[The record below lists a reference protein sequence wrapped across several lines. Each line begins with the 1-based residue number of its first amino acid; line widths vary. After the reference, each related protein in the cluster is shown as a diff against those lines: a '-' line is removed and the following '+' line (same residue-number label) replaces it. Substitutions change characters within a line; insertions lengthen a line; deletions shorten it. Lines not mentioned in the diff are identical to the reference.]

1 MTLDEYF
8 NGNNVSR
15 EIFGY
20 LRDMIVSIGPVEM
33 VVQQSQ
39 VAFRRNKAF
48 AFAWMPGKYL
58 GGRGAPLVLTVS
70 LRRRDMS
77 PRWKKVVEPAP
88 GRFTH
93 HMELHSRDDI
103 DDQVCGWL
111 KEAWLQAT

>member
-15 EIFGY
+15 EIFDC
-20 LRDMIVSIGPVEM
+20 LRERIESMGPFEL

-48 AFAWMPGKYL
+48 AYAWMPGKYL
-58 GGRGAPLVLTVS
+58 GGRGAPLVLTVP
-70 LRRRDMS
+70 LRRRDPS
-77 PRWKKVVEPAP
+77 PRWKQIVEPAP

-93 HMELHSRDDI
+93 HMELHSLNDI

-111 KEAWLQAT
+111 QEAWAQAG